1 MVASAYDVKVTEKAV
16 NTIAVTNLKA
26 LSVDINKELDLIGC
40 FKNAN
45 VATVNGVA
53 VADLTPYIVDYY
65 FEIADKTAA
74 ANLGATISGNTI
86 KAERLVF
93 LILK

>member
-1 MVASAYDVKVTEKAV
+1 M
-16 NTIAVTNLKA
+16 
-26 LSVDINKELDLIGC
+26 
-40 FKNAN
+40 FQNAN

-65 FEIADKTAA
+65 LKLPIRLLQQILVQLYQEIRLRLK
-74 ANLGATISGNTI
+74 
-86 KAERLVF
+86 RLVF